1 MDEMKI
7 KSSFLKAI
15 ISTLICK
22 FLKSKGID
30 IDISISEFEMTRTD
44 DSKMM
49 KLTVKAEGTC
59 TDDQLTKL
67 VS

>member
-15 ISTLICK
+15 VSTLISK

-44 DSKMM
+44 DSKML

-59 TDDQLTKL
+59 TDDQLINF